1 MQHSVEFHKEL
12 DSVRSPLLVPSLGDR
27 VISGSVLALS
37 HHLELLF
44 LTGTSDLF
52 LEPSGNTD
60 IDGRVFSAV
69 F

>member
-1 MQHSVEFHKEL
+1 M
-12 DSVRSPLLVPSLGDR
+12 PSLGDR

-37 HHLELLF
+37 RHLELLF

-60 IDGRVFSAV
+60 IRRWQSVLSCILV
-69 F
+69 TVCK